1 MPRVV
6 IAPDKFRGSLTAT
19 EVAAH
24 LAAGLRAAVPGI
36 EVTLVPVAD
45 GGEGTVEVAVAAGFE
60 RVPAV
65 ATGPAGRPVDT
76 SWARRG
82 DAAVVEL
89 AAVSGLDLLP
99 GGTPAPLTATSR
111 GTGELVA
118 AAIRAECTR
127 VVVGIGGSAC
137 TDGGAGLLR
146 ALGLRTLDRD
156 GHPVA
161 EGGAALADVERV
173 VTGGLDPRL
182 HEVDLVVACDVD
194 NPLTGTAG
202 AAHVYGPQKGAS
214 PDEVDRLDAALA
226 HWADLVASVTGVDRR
241 DVPGAGA
248 AGGVGFGL
256 LALAGARTRPGAD
269 LVFELTGLNDAV
281 AGADLVITGE
291 GSLDAQSLRG
301 KAPTAVARLARSHG
315 VPVVAVAG
323 RSLVDAAD
331 AVEAGFA
338 EVLTTT
344 EEAGSEEA
352 SLADPGPALERIG
365 RRLGVRLSERLAAAG
380 AGGSV
385 GAVGAVGAGGA
396 GGAGR

>member
-24 LAAGLRAAVPGI
+24 LATGLRAAVPGI

-45 GGEGTVEVAVAAGFE
+45 GGEGTVDAAVAAGFD

-65 ATGPAGRPVDT
+65 ATGPTGAPVET

-82 DAAVVEL
+82 GDAVVEL

-99 GGTPAPLTATSR
+99 HGSPAPLTATSR

-118 AAIRAECTR
+118 AALAAGCTR
-127 VVVGIGGSAC
+127 VVVGIGGSAG

-146 ALGLRTLDRD
+146 ALGLRTLDTD
-156 GHPVA
+156 GRSVA
-161 EGGAALADVERV
+161 EGGAALADVDRV
-173 VTGGLDPRL
+173 VTAGLGPHLGG
-182 HEVDLVVACDVD
+182 VDLVVACDVD
-194 NPLTGTAG
+194 NPLTGPSG
-202 AAHVYGPQKGAS
+202 AAHVYGPQKGATPGDVS
-214 PDEVDRLDAALA
+214 RLDDALA

-241 DVPGAGA
+241 EVPGAGA

-269 LVFELTGLNDAV
+269 LVFELTGLGTAV

-301 KAPTAVARLARSHG
+301 KAPTAVARLAREHG
-315 VPVVAVAG
+315 VPVVAVVG
-323 RSLVDAAD
+323 RSLVDAAE
-331 AVEAGFA
+331 AEEAGFA

-344 EEAGSEEA
+344 DEAGSVEA

-365 RRLGVRLSERLAAAG
+365 HRLGLRLAERVAASG
-380 AGGSV
+380 ANGTNGTNGV
-385 GAVGAVGAGGA
+385 A
-396 GGAGR
+396 R

>member
-1 MPRVV
+1 VPRVV
-6 IAPDKFRGSLTAT
+6 LAPDKFRGSLTAT

-24 LAAGLRAAVPGI
+24 LATGLRAAVPGL
-36 EVTLVPVAD
+36 EVALVPVAD
-45 GGEGTVEVAVAAGFE
+45 GGEGTVEAAVAAGFE
-60 RVPAV
+60 RVTAV
-65 ATGPAGRPVDT
+65 ASGPTGEPVQT
-76 SWARRG
+76 AWARRG
-82 DAAVVEL
+82 DEAVVEL

-99 GGTPAPLTATSR
+99 GGVPAPLTATSR

-118 AAIRAECTR
+118 AALAAGCTR

-146 ALGLRTLDRD
+146 ALGLRTLGTD
-156 GHPVA
+156 GRPVA
-161 EGGAALADVERV
+161 EGGAALADVQRV
-173 VTGGLDPRL
+173 VTSGLDPL
-182 HEVDLVVACDVD
+182 LGEVDLVVACDVD
-194 NPLTGTAG
+194 NPLTGPSG

-214 PDEVDRLDAALA
+214 PDDVARLDDALA

-269 LVFELTGLNDAV
+269 LVFELTGLAAAL

-301 KAPTAVARLARSHG
+301 KAPTAVARLGREHG
-315 VPVVAVAG
+315 VPVVAVVG
-323 RSLVDAAD
+323 RSLVDASD
-331 AVEAGFA
+331 AQAAGFA

-344 EEAGSEEA
+344 AEAGSVEA

-365 RRLGVRLSERLAAAG
+365 RRLGARLAEGLAG
-380 AGGSV
+380 SSAGKTH
-385 GAVGAVGAGGA
+385 GANES
-396 GGAGR
+396 GR